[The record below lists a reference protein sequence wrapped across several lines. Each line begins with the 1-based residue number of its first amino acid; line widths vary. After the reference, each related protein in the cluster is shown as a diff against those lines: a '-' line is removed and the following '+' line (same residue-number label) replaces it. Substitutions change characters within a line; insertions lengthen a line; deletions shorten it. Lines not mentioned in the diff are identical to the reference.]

1 MLAAYLEAE
10 VTPSEAAAVE
20 EQLAGSATA
29 RRRLDALRQ
38 IRSALAA
45 PIPELES
52 VDVSAPVLAEI
63 ARARAATPPPA
74 RWPGRAARTW
84 RAATLA
90 AAACAVGAAAAAAI
104 FLARPGTEEFR
115 AKSAAPPSLGAGE
128 RWAGVQ
134 AYHVAAGGQ
143 PERLGARL
151 AAGDGLLFAYTNL
164 GPRPFGYL
172 MIFAV
177 DARGAVRWC
186 HPAYERA
193 GTDPRSIPLRPGEAG
208 VPLAEVI
215 HHDFASGPLELRAL
229 FSMRPLGVL
238 EVEAWLAGRPPPA
251 AALPF
256 PDAFLQVI
264 DTQVVGA
271 EGPR

>member
-1 MLAAYLEAE
+1 

-29 RRRLDALRQ
+29 RQQLDALRQ

-45 PIPELES
+45 PVPELES
-52 VDVSAPVLAEI
+52 IDVSAPVLAEI
-63 ARARAATPPPA
+63 ARARAAPPPA
-74 RWPGRAARTW
+74 RWPGRAARAW
-84 RAATLA
+84 RAAVLA
-90 AAACAVGAAAAAAI
+90 ASACAVGAAAAAI
-104 FLARPGTEEFR
+104 LLARARPPADEFR
-115 AKSAAPPSLGAGE
+115 AKSAAPPSLAAGE

-134 AYHVAAGGQ
+134 AYHVAASGQ
-143 PERLGARL
+143 PEHLGALL

-164 GPRPFGYL
+164 GPRPFAYL

-177 DARGAVRWC
+177 DARGAVHWC

-193 GTDPRSIPLRPGEAG
+193 GTDPASIPLRPGEAR

-215 HHDFASGPLELRAL
+215 HHDFPPGPLELRAL
-229 FSMRPLGVL
+229 FSMRPLRVL
-238 EVEAWLAGRPPPA
+238 EVEAWLAGRPPPSA
-251 AALPF
+251 PLPY

-264 DTQVVGA
+264 DTQVVGGP